1 MTQKGSY
8 RFSERTR
15 NVIEKVKQTQEIRS
29 NNKAIEYMIAEFD
42 RRQSLSEELLSLYEN
57 RYGAELEALKQ
68 STRAMETQLAI
79 LVDLVNSLTLHFGL
93 QNLSSV
99 EFDPSPLYTQAR
111 ESQRSRLARKKQIYD
126 HKHRN
131 YKE

>member
-1 MTQKGSY
+1 MKKAASY
-8 RFSERTR
+8 RLSEQAIQ
-15 NVIEKVKQTQEIRS
+15 VIEETKRSKELTSNAEALEAIIGAYARQQTLPE
-29 NNKAIEYMIAEFD
+29 EF
-42 RRQSLSEELLSLYEN
+42 LTLYEN
-57 RYGAELEALKQ
+57 RYGAELETLKQ

-79 LVDLVNSLTLHFGL
+79 LVDLVNSLTIHFGL

-99 EFDPSPLYTQAR
+99 EFEPSPLYTQAR
-111 ESQRSRLARKKQIYD
+111 DSQKSRLARKKQIHD

>member
-79 LVDLVNSLTLHFGL
+79 LMDLVNSLTLHFGL
-93 QNLSSV
+93 QKLSSV
-99 EFDPSPLYTQAR
+99 EFEPSPLYTQAR
-111 ESQRSRLARKKQIYD
+111 ESQKSRLARKKQIYD

>member
-68 STRAMETQLAI
+68 STRAMEIQLAI